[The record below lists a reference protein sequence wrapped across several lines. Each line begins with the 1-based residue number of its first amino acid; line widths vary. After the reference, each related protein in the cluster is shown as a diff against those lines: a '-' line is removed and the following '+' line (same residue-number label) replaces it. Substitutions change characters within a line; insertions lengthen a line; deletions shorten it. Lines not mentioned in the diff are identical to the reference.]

1 MAKLFIT
8 ISDVKRTI
16 FLIHRRTVLK
26 LQLKAYD
33 YTKEE
38 HKNKII
44 IIEVLLNFV
53 EAELKRFHD
62 DDLEHI
68 ERSMMEGYTEKEI
81 SSMYR
86 YYMNKQKRKLN
97 RWNK

>member
-8 ISDVKRTI
+8 ISDVKRII
-16 FLIHRRTVLK
+16 FLIHKRTILK

-38 HKNKII
+38 HKSKII
-44 IIEVLLNFV
+44 ILEVLLNFI

-62 DDLEHI
+62 DDIQHI
-68 ERSMMEGYTEKEI
+68 DKSLMEGYTEKEI

-86 YYMNKQKRKLN
+86 YYISKQKRKLN